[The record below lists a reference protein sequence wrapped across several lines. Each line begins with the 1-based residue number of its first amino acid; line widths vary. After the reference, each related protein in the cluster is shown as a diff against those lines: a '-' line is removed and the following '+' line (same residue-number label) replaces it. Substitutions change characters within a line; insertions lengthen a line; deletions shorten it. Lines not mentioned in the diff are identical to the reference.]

1 MLVCVCV
8 SKRVCLLSVVRID
21 IKDRCYLLTVND
33 DSRSDIRLDSIAS
46 GTEEARERP
55 RGDGADEAGRT
66 PPPLEAPVEPLLG
79 CRATTPFV
87 SLTRPGQWQ
96 ERRPSVPRGRRNDSR
111 EHIIGSSPPPDTSDP
126 AASSCV
132 PPAGSPLAPDAS
144 LLSFSRDDVLA
155 SQLALVPRRYL
166 FP

>member
-8 SKRVCLLSVVRID
+8 SIRACLLSVVRID

-33 DSRSDIRLDSIAS
+33 KIA
-46 GTEEARERP
+46 EAIFVWTPSPAELKRRVRP

-66 PPPLEAPVEPLLG
+66 PPPHEAPVEPLLG